1 MREILFRGQLPEAG
15 IHAQG
20 HPGQWVSGPGITI
33 DKSGGVQVWAHEEN
47 GLCNY
52 VVNPATVGQFTGRLD
67 KNGTK
72 IFEGDVVRIGIPG
85 DCFVTEWWDY
95 GASFILRQKGGA
107 PDITF
112 DEYDEEAYEV
122 AGNVHDNPELPEAA
136 R

>member
-1 MREILFRGQLPEAG
+1 MSAREILLRAKP
-15 IHAQG
+15 
-20 HPGQWVSGPGITI
+20 
-33 DKSGGVQVWAHEEN
+33 DKSKFEKDSAPVWLYGDLSRFKTTTFVGHFHAD
-47 GLCNY
+47 LS
-52 VVNPATVGQFTGRLD
+52 TVGQFTGRLD